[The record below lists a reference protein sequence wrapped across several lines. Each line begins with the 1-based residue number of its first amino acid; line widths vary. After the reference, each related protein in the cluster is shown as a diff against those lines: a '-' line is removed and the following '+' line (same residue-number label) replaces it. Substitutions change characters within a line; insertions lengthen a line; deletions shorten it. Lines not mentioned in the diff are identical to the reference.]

1 MPSDANAHEN
11 RNELKQLFKRL
22 GEVINDTLSHSEEV
36 QEILQEIRI
45 LGMGVDLSMVIGLGL
60 YSHADGTHEILFDSD
75 EEGIR
80 FELTPADMAF
90 LDQYK
95 LKLIMDATETAE
107 G

>member
-1 MPSDANAHEN
+1 MSFDANAHEN
-11 RNELKQLFKRL
+11 RNELKKLFKRL
-22 GEVINDTLSHSEEV
+22 GEVINDNLSHSEEV
-36 QEILQEIRI
+36 QEILHQIRI

-75 EEGIR
+75 EEEIR
-80 FELTPADMAF
+80 FELTSADRAF